1 MQKIDNFRARIDT
14 LERELETLIAYLKRL
29 PVVPETAAA
38 IRNAEQALSNQREP
52 EVLVGEV
59 TTPVGFV
66 PVCVELIGDLVTV
79 SSRVPESTAYDL
91 WKTMTSGVTVRLQ
104 PR

>member
-1 MQKIDNFRARIDT
+1 MDNTRARSHT
-14 LERELETLIAYLKRL
+14 LERELGTLISYLKRL
-29 PVVPETAAA
+29 PVVPETAVV
-38 IRNAEQALSNQREP
+38 IRKAEQALSGQGEP
-52 EVLVGEV
+52 EVLIGEV

-66 PVCVELIGDLVTV
+66 PVSIELIGDLVTV
-79 SSRVPESTAYDL
+79 SSRVPESTAHDL